1 MHAPSHFRPLNCW
14 RTVCLAT
21 GLCFLGSPVHLSAQT
36 AAPANN
42 VATLLNSHYPSLELL
57 YKDLHENPEL
67 GFNEV
72 RTASKLAAEMRRAG
86 FEVTEKVGRT
96 GLVALYR
103 NGAGP
108 TVMVR
113 TDMDALPMEE
123 KTGLPYAS
131 KAKVEWKG
139 KQTYVAHSC
148 GHDVHMASWVG
159 AARILVAL
167 KDQWTGTLM
176 FVAQPAEELGAGAR
190 AMIDDGLFKRF
201 PKPDLAF
208 ALHVSGAP
216 AGQIGY
222 RAGPITSSSDSFEI
236 TFKGVGGHGSAPHRT
251 IDPIVM
257 GSRFVNDVQTVISR
271 EKEPAE
277 FGVITVGAFES
288 GSVGNI
294 IPDHAVLRG
303 TIRSYQPAVREKLL
317 SGVRRTA
324 LAAAAS
330 AAAPEPTIHM
340 GTGTGSVINSES
352 VVHSAV
358 AALKGAFGDG
368 RVVQIPAIGASEDFS
383 EFSGAGI
390 PSMFFFVGGLDP
402 QAIAAASRPGGR
414 GVIANHSPYFA
425 PLPEPSIKTAV
436 QAMGVAV
443 MNAMPLAPR

>member
-1 MHAPSHFRPLNCW
+1 MHAPLNTRQPTLW
-14 RTVCLAT
+14 RTICLGAA
-21 GLCFLGSPVHLSAQT
+21 LYLLGSPVHLFAQT
-36 AAPANN
+36 AASTDN
-42 VATLLNSHYPSLELL
+42 VVTLLNSHYPSLELL

-131 KAKVEWKG
+131 KVKAEWTG
-139 KQTYVAHSC
+139 KQTNVAHSC
-148 GHDVHMASWVG
+148 GHDVHMAAWVG
-159 AARILVAL
+159 AARILVDL
-167 KDQWTGTLM
+167 KDQWKGTLM

-190 AMIDDGLFKRF
+190 AMVDDGLFKRF
-201 PKPDLAF
+201 PKPDMAF

-277 FGVITVGAFES
+277 FGVVTVGAFES
-288 GSVGNI
+288 GSAGNI
-294 IPDHAVLRG
+294 IPDRAILRG
-303 TIRSYQPAVREKLL
+303 TIRSYQPAVRERLL

-324 LAAAAS
+324 LAAATS
-330 AAAPEPTIHM
+330 SAAPEPVIDM
-340 GTGTGSVINSES
+340 GTGTASVINSEPM
-352 VVHSAV
+352 VHSAV
-358 AALKGAFGDG
+358 AALRSAFGDN

-390 PSMFFFVGGLDP
+390 PSMYFFVGGLDP
-402 QAIAAASRPGGR
+402 QAIAAASKPGGR
-414 GVIANHSPYFA
+414 GAIGNHSPYFA
-425 PLPEPSIKTAV
+425 PLPEPSIKSAV
-436 QAMGVAV
+436 QAMSVVV
-443 MNAMPLAPR
+443 MNAMPLAQR